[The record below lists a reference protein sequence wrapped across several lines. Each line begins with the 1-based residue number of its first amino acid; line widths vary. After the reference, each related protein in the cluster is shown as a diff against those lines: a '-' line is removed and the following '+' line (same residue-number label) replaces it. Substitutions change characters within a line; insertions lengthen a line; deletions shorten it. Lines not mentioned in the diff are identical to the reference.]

1 MVCNDS
7 SKSSWKAVTS
17 GVPQGSVL
25 GPVLFLVFI
34 NDLDSTLIS
43 STLKF
48 ADDTKLFGIVNTD
61 VERAVIQRDLSCL
74 VEWSEKWL
82 MPFNTDKC
90 VVLHLGKNTTN
101 LIIMNSSKLYTVN
114 EKKDLGVIIT
124 SNLKP
129 VRECQQAYAKAI
141 KSLGLIFGQ

>member
-1 MVCNDS
+1 M
-7 SKSSWKAVTS
+7 
-17 GVPQGSVL
+17 L

-34 NDLDSTLIS
+34 KDLNSTLIS
-43 STLKF
+43 SILKF
-48 ADDTKLFGIVNTD
+48 ADDTRLFGIVNTD

-82 MPFNTDKC
+82 MPFNTEKC
-90 VVLHLGKNTTN
+90 VVLQLGKNN
-101 LIIMNSSKLYTVN
+101 NKFDYVMNSTKLHTVN

-129 VRECQQAYAKAI
+129 ARQCQQAYAKAS
-141 KSLGLIFGQ
+141 KSLGSLLGQ